1 MENKILVVDDEPQ
14 ILILVSRFLQRLGYK
29 VQTAGSGLIAL
40 EHLRDMPFALVLS
53 DLKMPHMD
61 GAQLLGQIK
70 ERYPNT
76 TFILM
81 TAFATIDSA
90 ISVLRQGAYDYLTK
104 PLDLEDLRTT
114 VQRAIE
120 HRSVVMQNKRLMD
133 FLREKNAVLEQ
144 LNREEQHKAEQLNR
158 VNAIARQITAILDAD
173 ELMTTVIELVKPAF
187 DFEAF
192 SFGIVRA
199 EKILFRGGPLEG
211 FSEHWQQSL
220 FWELTDGGRIPFVR
234 SRLDLS
240 QIQVPYELVLPL
252 CVGKRTI
259 GLWVA
264 NWHKHAVYCEENL
277 PYLEALIAQTVTALE
292 NARLYALARRAD
304 ELAFLNEVGLAANQS
319 LDLHITME
327 SVLSCV
333 RATFNALL
341 VEICLWEDYQESHR
355 AFRLIQGKFYQDS
368 RSLFGQDFIGRICQE
383 YRLLS
388 GEASIERPRVEGT
401 KDLTLRSIAGV
412 ALCLGEQKIG
422 TLSVGSTMPQ
432 AYDREDVRLL
442 QVVGGQ
448 VSTAIQNAQLFEE
461 VESGRQFVL
470 QSRNTLQALFDA
482 ILEGIY
488 IVDRDNRVLAIN
500 QTQAKWIGVSLD
512 ELIGQPAR
520 QAFPASQC
528 AISLIR
534 KTFRTGEP
542 SSSAERQRDPQGGWT
557 EWEIQ
562 TYPVFASG
570 KTIEDSKSDRA
581 YRDNVDRVVVVV
593 RDITEQRWLETS
605 LARSEKLASIG
616 RLAAGI
622 AHEINNPM
630 TVISANAQILREEI
644 ASTHPY
650 YGSVELIDRASER
663 ASRIVRNL
671 LDFSRAED
679 FEFVQTDLNLSL
691 QEAVSLVEPQVR
703 RSGTE
708 ISLELDD
715 QLPRVWASPDHLHVV
730 WLNLL
735 LNARDAI
742 QEVDRPGQI
751 RLISRLRGDHAVVQ
765 VADNGIGIPS
775 DEINRIYD
783 PFFTTKPPGKGTG
796 LGLFTCYRTIHRHGG
811 EISVDSQVGEGT
823 SFLVVLPISSISG
836 Q

>member
-1 MENKILVVDDEPQ
+1 
-14 ILILVSRFLQRLGYK
+14 
-29 VQTAGSGLIAL
+29 
-40 EHLRDMPFALVLS
+40 
-53 DLKMPHMD
+53 
-61 GAQLLGQIK
+61 
-70 ERYPNT
+70 
-76 TFILM
+76 
-81 TAFATIDSA
+81 
-90 ISVLRQGAYDYLTK
+90 
-104 PLDLEDLRTT
+104 
-114 VQRAIE
+114 
-120 HRSVVMQNKRLMD
+120 
-133 FLREKNAVLEQ
+133 
-144 LNREEQHKAEQLNR
+144 
-158 VNAIARQITAILDAD
+158 
-173 ELMTTVIELVKPAF
+173 
-187 DFEAF
+187 
-192 SFGIVRA
+192 
-199 EKILFRGGPLEG
+199 
-211 FSEHWQQSL
+211 
-220 FWELTDGGRIPFVR
+220 
-234 SRLDLS
+234 
-240 QIQVPYELVLPL
+240 
-252 CVGKRTI
+252 
-259 GLWVA
+259 VA
-264 NWHKHAVYCEENL
+264 SWHKHAVYCEENL
-277 PYLEALIAQTVTALE
+277 PYLEALIAQTATALE

-319 LDLHITME
+319 LDLHITVE

-333 RATFNALL
+333 RVTFNAIL
-341 VEICLWEDYQESHR
+341 VEICLWEDYREPHR
-355 AFRLIQGKFYQDS
+355 VFRLVHGKFYQDS
-368 RSLFGQDFIGRICQE
+368 RSLFGQDFIRRICQD

-388 GEASIERPRVEGT
+388 GETNIKWPYEEGS
-401 KDLTLRSIAGV
+401 DDVTLHSFAGV
-412 ALCLGEQKIG
+412 ALCLGEQKVG
-422 TLSVGSTMPQ
+422 TLSVGSTLPQ

-488 IVDRDNRVLAIN
+488 IVDQDNRVLAIN
-500 QTQAKWIGVSLD
+500 QTQSRWIGVPID
-512 ELIGQPAR
+512 ELVGQPAR

-528 AISLIR
+528 AVSLIK
-534 KTFRTGEP
+534 KTFRTGQP
-542 SSSAERQRDPQGGWT
+542 SSSAERQRDPQGGWI

-562 TYPVFASG
+562 TYPVF
-570 KTIEDSKSDRA
+570 TSKKEIVEYESDKV
-581 YRDNVDRVVVVV
+581 YGDEVDRVVVVV

-644 ASTHPY
+644 VSTHPY

-671 LDFSRAED
+671 LDFSRADD
-679 FEFVQTDLNLSL
+679 FEFVRTDLNLSL
-691 QEAVSLVEPQVR
+691 REAVSLVAPQIQ

-708 ISLELDD
+708 VLLELDD
-715 QLPRVWASPDHLHVV
+715 QLPLVWASPDHLHVV

-765 VADNGIGIPS
+765 IADNGVGISP
-775 DEINRIYD
+775 DQINRIYD

-796 LGLFTCYRTIHRHGG
+796 LGLFTCYRTVHRHGG
-811 EISVDSQVGEGT
+811 EISVDSQVGVGT
-823 SFLVVLPISSISG
+823 SFLVVLPISPASS